1 MKEQQL
7 TTPIGEAL
15 FSHVK
20 STEIISGKDTGK
32 YTVMLKLKSA
42 DAADLKE
49 KIVACWER
57 FKESDECK
65 GKKFGKADPSLGT
78 KEYKDEEYFKFSAN
92 KDIKCRNG
100 ETFENRVA
108 LFDAM
113 GKIVG
118 DKIKEIGNGSK
129 IRVAFDPIPF
139 YMTKDTHGVSLRLK
153 AIQILDLKEYGD
165 AQSFGFEADE
175 TGWTSDEEASVPSD
189 DVPFLT
195 DEDSDF

>member
-15 FSHVK
+15 FAHVK

-92 KDIKCRNG
+92 QTIKCRNG
-100 ETFENRVA
+100 ETFENHIA
-108 LFDAM
+108 IFDAM
-113 GKIVG
+113 GKSVG
-118 DKIKEIGNGSK
+118 ASIKEIGNGSK
-129 IRVAFDPIPF
+129 IRVAFDLVPF
-139 YMTKDTHGVSLRLK
+139 YMTKDIHGVSLRLR

-175 TGWTSDEEASVPSD
+175 TGWTKELEDAT
-189 DVPFLT
+189 DVPFPT